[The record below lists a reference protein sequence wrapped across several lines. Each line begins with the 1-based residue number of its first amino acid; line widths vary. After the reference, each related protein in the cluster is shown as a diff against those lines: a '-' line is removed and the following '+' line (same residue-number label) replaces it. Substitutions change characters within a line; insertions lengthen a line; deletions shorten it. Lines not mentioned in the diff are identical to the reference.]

1 MREFSRIIAKFLNL
15 KLNGQINV
23 IWRNLCSY
31 NFLRIFAKFVKNKYA
46 FCLLFLQR
54 YTWWWLNYVFVFTT
68 LLYLATRRIW
78 PKKPH
83 YYEQQIRNNKKKKKR
98 EKKTDLFQS
107 AIFAKNNYQKKF
119 ITLEKQIN
127 TSADKHNKNKISRHL
142 IVSKSS
148 KANISPHCLVTNVFE
163 FKINSQVI
171 FPLYA
176 RGKPRGNKVSCTLIL
191 FLWFFYLSY
200 FEIENDLWYCENNKI
215 LWEKYATMWNLK

>member
-1 MREFSRIIAKFLNL
+1 MFS
-15 KLNGQINV
+15 
-23 IWRNLCSY
+23 
-31 NFLRIFAKFVKNKYA
+31 
-46 FCLLFLQR
+46 FLQ
-54 YTWWWLNYVFVFTT
+54 LCFT
-68 LLYLATRRIW
+68 LQLGEFDQ
-78 PKKPH
+78 KKP
-83 YYEQQIRNNKKKKKR
+83 IIMNNK
-98 EKKTDLFQS
+98 
-107 AIFAKNNYQKKF
+107 FATNNYQKKF

-191 FLWFFYLSY
+191 FL
-200 FEIENDLWYCENNKI
+200 
-215 LWEKYATMWNLK
+215 

>member
-1 MREFSRIIAKFLNL
+1 MFS
-15 KLNGQINV
+15 
-23 IWRNLCSY
+23 
-31 NFLRIFAKFVKNKYA
+31 
-46 FCLLFLQR
+46 FLQ
-54 YTWWWLNYVFVFTT
+54 LCFT
-68 LLYLATRRIW
+68 LQLGEFDQKNPIIMNNKFATT
-78 PKKPH
+78 K
-83 YYEQQIRNNKKKKKR
+83 KKKKKR

-191 FLWFFYLSY
+191 FL
-200 FEIENDLWYCENNKI
+200 
-215 LWEKYATMWNLK
+215 